1 MQQQNSEIYDQ
12 LFDTLE
18 NLCGSKEDALWVHRL
33 YRSSIKKPEFAL
45 TVPEPD
51 QDMCDNISS
60 DHAVQYKD
68 CDVIPNLYNSLDP
81 NLTFNEIVYWL
92 GKSAKVI
99 NMIMFFEGLWTW
111 MWFNKDVQ
119 VECTETFIAE
129 VFKIKRKMNW
139 RGIYSGLLDFE
150 QISVTSKNFFDK
162 IKECKAFCCESARIG
177 FICCGLY
184 MDSPDGSKDHSYNI
198 DNIFTPQSMLRF
210 KYKSSG
216 MRIKECTNRDDC
228 GIIIKTIKPKIA

>member
-1 MQQQNSEIYDQ
+1 MSCKVVAKLPREDAREEARIPSNCKYILENVNLFECQQQNSEIYDQ

-51 QDMCDNISS
+51 QEMCDNISS

-68 CDVIPNLYNSLDP
+68 SDVIPNLYNTLDP
-81 NLTFNEIVYWL
+81 CLTFNEIVDWL

-129 VFKIKRKMNW
+129 VFKIKRKRNW
-139 RGIYSGLLDFE
+139 RGIYSG
-150 QISVTSKNFFDK
+150 
-162 IKECKAFCCESARIG
+162 
-177 FICCGLY
+177 FIYWTLSRY
-184 MDSPDGSKDHSYNI
+184 
-198 DNIFTPQSMLRF
+198 L
-210 KYKSSG
+210 
-216 MRIKECTNRDDC
+216 
-228 GIIIKTIKPKIA
+228 